1 MAVKLARKKPPA
13 ASSLTTL
20 ADQLH
25 SAAIHLLRGLRVQ
38 DAASGLSAPRL
49 SALSVLVF
57 GGPRTVSALAT
68 AEQVR
73 VPTMTRLV
81 QALEGDGL
89 VTCAP
94 DPNDGRRVIV
104 RPTLRGTKLLH
115 AGRRRRVEA
124 LAGQLAT
131 LSNTDR
137 DSLERAAA
145 VLVSLHLAAMSNRAT
160 RKS

>member
-1 MAVKLARKKPPA
+1 MAPKLARKKDPA
-13 ASSLTTL
+13 ASLTTL

-25 SAAIHLLRGLRVQ
+25 SAAIHLLRGLRVH
-38 DAASGLSAPRL
+38 DAASGLTAPRL

-57 GGPRTVSALAT
+57 GGPRTVSALAA

-89 VTCAP
+89 VTCSP
-94 DPNDGRRVIV
+94 DPADGRRVIV

-124 LAGQLAT
+124 LAAQLAT

-145 VLVSLHLAAMSNRAT
+145 VLASLHLVDTRSRPT